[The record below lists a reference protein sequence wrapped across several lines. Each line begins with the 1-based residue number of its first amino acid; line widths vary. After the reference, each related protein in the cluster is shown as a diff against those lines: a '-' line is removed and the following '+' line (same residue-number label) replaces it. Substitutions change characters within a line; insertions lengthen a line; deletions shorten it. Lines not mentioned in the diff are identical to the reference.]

1 MSERLQHLPKMHILQ
16 PKHIL
21 LNEKETN
28 EILNKLNISKSQF
41 PKILSSDEGLSKS
54 CKVGDVVKIQ
64 RTYNGKP
71 KFYYRVV
78 I

>member
-1 MSERLQHLPKMHILQ
+1 MSERLQHLLKMYILQ
-16 PKHIL
+16 PKHTL

-41 PKILSSDEGLSKS
+41 PKILSSDEGLPKS